1 MRCSGKIPEPRLL
14 KAQDSRRRAGQSLPE
29 RCLER
34 GKRSRLKCD
43 GQVAESSEG
52 RPRLLSSRRL
62 TSAFSLQPL
71 AVQAFRWVIAALG
84 VWLLAPSAHAAT
96 ANRIVAVINDDII
109 TQGDI
114 NVRLS
119 GLIQEAGAEHLG
131 AGQAEMMRQAV
142 VQRLLQERLI
152 LQEAKRLKLTIDPKE
167 VTDRMKMVRE
177 RLGSKEAFDAMLV
190 QTGLNEEQLKMKLRE
205 QLLVQKAIDEQ
216 VRRKIVITPAELT
229 EASTVPP
236 PSTQNEE
243 EVDAYHIMI
252 RVTDQRPAAEAE
264 QLINQLHEQLLAGA
278 DFSELAKQHSEGP
291 HAEDGGHLGWLR
303 PGELMPELDDVL
315 FKLQPGEVSGP
326 LQTRLGFH
334 LLKVAARR
342 GAQQAHLSDADQAEA
357 RLYQQKF
364 AKAMQKWLES
374 LRQKAYIQVM
384 TD

>member
-1 MRCSGKIPEPRLL
+1 MRCSGNVPEL
-14 KAQDSRRRAGQSLPE
+14 KVS
-29 RCLER
+29 
-34 GKRSRLKCD
+34 
-43 GQVAESSEG
+43 GQVAKWPSGHHDVPS
-52 RPRLLSSRRL
+52 SSRL
-62 TSAFSLQPL
+62 PSAFSLQPI
-71 AVQAFRWVIAALG
+71 AVQGFRWVIMALG
-84 VWLLAPSAHAAT
+84 AWLLGPSAHAAT

-119 GLIQEAGAEHLG
+119 GLMQEAGAEHLG

-142 VQRLLQERLI
+142 VERLLEERLI

-177 RLGSKEAFDAMLV
+177 RLGSKEAFDAMLA

-216 VRRKIVITPAELT
+216 VRRRIVITPAEV
-229 EASTVPP
+229 AQAATVPP
-236 PSTQNEE
+236 TSTEHEE
-243 EVDAYHIMI
+243 EVDAYHLMI
-252 RVTDQRPAAEAE
+252 RVTDERPAAEAE
-264 QLINQLHEQLLAGA
+264 QLVNQLHEQLLAGA

-342 GAQQAHLSDADQAEA
+342 GAAQAHLSDADQAEA

-364 AKAMQKWLES
+364 AKAIQKWLES

-384 TD
+384 TE